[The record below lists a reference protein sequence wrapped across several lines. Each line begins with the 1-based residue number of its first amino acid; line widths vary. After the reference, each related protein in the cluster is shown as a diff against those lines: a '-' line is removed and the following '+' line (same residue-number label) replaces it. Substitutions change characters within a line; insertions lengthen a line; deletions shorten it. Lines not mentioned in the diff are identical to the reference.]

1 MPPFPFICFSG
12 FIVQASKLWFLFFA
26 LRIISAERCIAKK
39 YGAETSVK
47 VKESA
52 FTLAYVLIEGELL
65 KIIPCTKKSNLFN
78 NKNIYVDVFRI

>member
-1 MPPFPFICFSG
+1 M
-12 FIVQASKLWFLFFA
+12 
-26 LRIISAERCIAKK
+26 
-39 YGAETSVK
+39 SVK

-78 NKNIYVDVFRI
+78 KNIQDVFRI